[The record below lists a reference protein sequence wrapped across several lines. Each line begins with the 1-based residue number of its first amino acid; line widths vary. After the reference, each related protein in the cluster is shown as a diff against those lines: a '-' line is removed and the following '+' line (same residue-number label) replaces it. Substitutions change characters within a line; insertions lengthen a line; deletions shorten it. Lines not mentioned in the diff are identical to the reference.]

1 VARILCDSGSG
12 CVIISHMILNRALQ
26 RYGITDCVVESH
38 PKYLMSY
45 E

>member
-1 VARILCDSGSG
+1 VTTGLCGSGSG
-12 CVIISHMILNRALQ
+12 CVIICHMILNCVIR

-38 PKYLMSY
+38 LKYLMSY